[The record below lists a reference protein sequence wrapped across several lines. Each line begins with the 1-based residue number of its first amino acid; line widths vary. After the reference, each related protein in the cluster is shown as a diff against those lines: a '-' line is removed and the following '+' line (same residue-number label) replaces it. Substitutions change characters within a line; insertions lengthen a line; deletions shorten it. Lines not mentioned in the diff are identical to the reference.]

1 MSLPLTLPRAARLL
15 RLPYRAEVV
24 FWTRGG
30 GLESG
35 LSLLDWAE
43 IALEL
48 ESEADGAI
56 FRVEGDR
63 ILDAAGAVVVELRP
77 GRAWAYWTNAKPYTY
92 AYPDPAGDGDAWRAW
107 ATQGPLPH
115 VREHRASKRRMGKKA
130 A

>member
-1 MSLPLTLPRAARLL
+1 MSLPLTLARAARLL

-35 LSLLDWAE
+35 ASLLEWAE
-43 IALEL
+43 IQIEL
-48 ESEADGAI
+48 ECEAEGAI

-63 ILDAAGAVVVELRP
+63 IIDAAGGVVVELRP
-77 GRAWAYWTNAKPYTY
+77 GRAWAYWTNGRPSTY
-92 AYPDPAGDGDAWRAW
+92 AYPDPAGDGEAWREW
-107 ATQGPLPH
+107 ATRGPLPH
-115 VREHRASKRRMGKKA
+115 VCEHHASARRASKRA

>member
-35 LSLLDWAE
+35 ASLLDWAE
-43 IALEL
+43 CSIEL
-48 ESEADGAI
+48 ECEPSGAI

-63 ILDAAGAVVVELRP
+63 IIDAAGAVVVELRP
-77 GRAWAYWTNAKPYTY
+77 GRAWAYWLNTKPTTY
-92 AYPDPAGDGDAWRAW
+92 AYPDPDPAGEAWRQW
-107 ATQGPLPH
+107 ATRGPLPH
-115 VREHRASKRRMGKKA
+115 VCEHGAAQRAA
-130 A
+130 